1 MTGHSSDSSVPART
15 PSGVPHLARTVCLV
29 TAFSGFL
36 TVGLLVAAPLG
47 AQAIVG
53 TLVEAETGVPI
64 EGASVV
70 LLNRNGEQVN
80 WRLTEAFGRFSFP
93 TIQAETYLLRADR
106 IGHASVLSDPITVE
120 PGATVVYRLETPVEP
135 IQLVGIDVTSSSRC
149 EVRPGRGASTA
160 VVWGEARKAL
170 EATSRTADMGVY
182 RYVIRHYE
190 RELDDRGRE
199 VRSEESRIQNGV
211 MANPFLSLDVETLLE
226 RGFMHSE
233 KDGFVYYAPDADILL
248 SDPFLD
254 SHCMSLTEGENEA
267 EGLIGLSFEPTEDRG
282 VPDISG
288 ILWLDPE
295 DAELRWLDYRYEF
308 LDVPNPEGLR
318 GKIQFYGLPNGTWI
332 VRDWYIRMPLL
343 ESTVGPAPARRF
355 RLVGLREQG
364 SSVMSVNNLQGD
376 LVLDSRT
383 GIIEGVV
390 LASEGADPVQEV
402 VVLLDDST
410 GVTTDEDGRFR
421 FTALAAGYYGL
432 TVFHPDLNSLG
443 LAEEPVFVDVSPGQV
458 TSASLQF
465 ASVEA
470 VMTERCGPV
479 EPSGFE
485 GILAGFAL
493 DENRNPLPGA
503 RVSVA
508 WEEVEERGASIGMVY
523 KVLTTPELPDNA
535 FFLACGLPRDRA
547 VDITVEWNGLKSQP
561 ERFRLSETQRVSRR
575 NITLR

>member
-1 MTGHSSDSSVPART
+1 
-15 PSGVPHLARTVCLV
+15 
-29 TAFSGFL
+29 
-36 TVGLLVAAPLG
+36 
-47 AQAIVG
+47 
-53 TLVEAETGVPI
+53 
-64 EGASVV
+64 
-70 LLNRNGEQVN
+70 
-80 WRLTEAFGRFSFP
+80 
-93 TIQAETYLLRADR
+93 
-106 IGHASVLSDPITVE
+106 
-120 PGATVVYRLETPVEP
+120 
-135 IQLVGIDVTSSSRC
+135 
-149 EVRPGRGASTA
+149 
-160 VVWGEARKAL
+160 
-170 EATSRTADMGVY
+170 
-182 RYVIRHYE
+182 
-190 RELDDRGRE
+190 
-199 VRSEESRIQNGV
+199 
-211 MANPFLSLDVETLLE
+211 
-226 RGFMHSE
+226 
-233 KDGFVYYAPDADILL
+233 
-248 SDPFLD
+248 
-254 SHCMSLTEGENEA
+254 
-267 EGLIGLSFEPTEDRG
+267 
-282 VPDISG
+282 
-288 ILWLDPE
+288 
-295 DAELRWLDYRYEF
+295 
-308 LDVPNPEGLR
+308 
-318 GKIQFYGLPNGTWI
+318 
-332 VRDWYIRMPLL
+332 MPLL

-390 LASEGADPVQEV
+390 LASEGSDPVQEV

-443 LAEEPVFVDVSPGQV
+443 LAAEPVFVDVSPGQV

-465 ASVEA
+465 ASVET
-470 VMTERCGPV
+470 VMTGRCGPV

-485 GILAGFAL
+485 GILVGFAL

-508 WEEVEERGASIGMVY
+508 WEELEERGASIGMVST
-523 KVLTTPELPDNA
+523 VLTTPELPDNA